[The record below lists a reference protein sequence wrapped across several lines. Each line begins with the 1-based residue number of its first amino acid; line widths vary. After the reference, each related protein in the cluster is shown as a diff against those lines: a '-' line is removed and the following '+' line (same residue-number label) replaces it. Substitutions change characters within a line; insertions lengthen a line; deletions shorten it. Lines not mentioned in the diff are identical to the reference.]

1 MEQQVE
7 VKHRNLVEMLEEAVQ
22 KYQDRPLYGTK
33 RNGVYEW
40 TTYQEFAH
48 LVDQF
53 RGGLAA
59 LGVKPGDRVA
69 VISRNT
75 LQWAVGAY
83 AAYGL
88 KAQYVPMYETQLT
101 KEWEYITRDCGA
113 TVLLASSRS
122 VYDQVAD
129 FPERLP
135 ELQHVVLLDEPAA
148 EHTWES
154 LLEVGRQQP
163 VPAQYPDFE
172 EPMGMIY
179 TSGTT
184 GNPKGVVLSHR
195 NMLFEIA
202 SGLIVLR
209 LGWEPGPMKSLCFLP
224 WAHVFGQVV
233 EVHALIQEGG
243 CAALVEDVN
252 TLVDELGVV
261 QPTVFFAVPRVY
273 NRIYDRLLGQMREKP
288 APIRALF
295 HAGLARA
302 KREREGEPLSG
313 LDRLLLGMARKIIF
327 SKVQKRFGGQLKMA
341 VSGAS
346 ALSPEVAEF
355 VNDLGI
361 DVYEGYGLSENT
373 AALAVNYKGT
383 RKFGTVGKPLPGV
396 RIEIDPSVEGSVEG
410 DGEIIAYGDNIMV
423 GYHNLPDRTTEVLQP
438 DGGLRTGDLG
448 HFDEDG
454 FLRITG
460 RVKEQFK
467 LENGRYVA
475 PAPLEESLKLSPFI
489 NQAMICGLGR
499 PYTVVLLV
507 VEMGYVRSY
516 AERHQQSGTDE
527 ELLAS
532 ELLANRLKR
541 DIERYGAD
549 FKNYEVPKRFKLL
562 TEEWTI
568 ENGMITPTLK
578 LKRNVVEER
587 FQAEIEALYQ

>member
-1 MEQQVE
+1 MEQQVRVE
-7 VKHRNLVEMLEEAVQ
+7 YRNLVEMLEDSVR
-22 KYQDRPLYGTK
+22 KYQDLPLYGTK

-53 RGGLAA
+53 RGGLATV
-59 LGVKPGDRVA
+59 GVQPGDKVA
-69 VISRNT
+69 IISRNT

-88 KAQYVPMYETQLT
+88 KAQYVPMYETQLA

-113 TVLLASSRS
+113 TVLLVSNRS

-129 FPERLP
+129 LP
-135 ELQHVVLLDEPAA
+135 NQLPDLKQVVLLEGGGV

-154 LLEVGRQQP
+154 LLEVGRAEP
-163 VPAQYPDFE
+163 VDAQHPELED
-172 EPMGMIY
+172 PMGMIY

-184 GNPKGVVLSHR
+184 GNPKGVVLSHK

-209 LGWEPGPMKSLCFLP
+209 LGWQPGPMKSLCFLP

-295 HAGLARA
+295 HAGLERA
-302 KREREGEPLSG
+302 KREREGEVLG
-313 LDRLLLGMARKIIF
+313 GMDRFLLGLARKIIF
-327 SKVQKRFGGQLKMA
+327 SKVQKRFGGRLKMA

-373 AALAVNYKGT
+373 AALAVNYKGA

-396 RIEIDPSVEGSVEG
+396 RIEIDHSVEGSVEG
-410 DGEIIAYGDNIMV
+410 DGEIIAYGDNIMM
-423 GYHNLPDRTTEVLQP
+423 GYHNLPDRTAAVLQE

-448 HFDEDG
+448 NFDDEG

-499 PYTVVLLV
+499 PYTVALLV
-507 VEMGYVRSY
+507 VEMEYIRSY
-516 AERHQQSGTDE
+516 AERHQQSGSDE
-527 ELLAS
+527 ELLTS
-532 ELLANRLKR
+532 ELLANRLER
-541 DIERYGAD
+541 DIAKYGTG
-549 FKNYEVPKRFKLL
+549 FKGYEVPKRYKLL
-562 TEEWTI
+562 TEEWSI
-568 ENGMITPTLK
+568 ENGLLTPTLK
-578 LKRNVVEER
+578 LKRNVVEDR
-587 FQAEIEALYQ
+587 FQSEIESLYG